1 MNARPAWWVAPVN
14 TVLRPTV
21 GSRSR
26 DPGRAFEAAERAA
39 ADRSGLPWPADREY
53 LSETRFLSD
62 AWLSVPGITPLGR
75 LSVQSE
81 VQRRL
86 ETRLRLLHLFDA
98 RPEVA
103 DQVVDR
109 PVFITGL
116 PRTGTTFAHGLLAQ
130 HSRTRAPAL
139 WEMLHP
145 VPPSGREGERVLGTR
160 ERLAEARSSIR
171 FLNAMAPGWQ
181 AIHPMHPL
189 EPEEC
194 VFLLP
199 HSLAH
204 HVRIP
209 VPEYRAWW
217 EGRDATPDYEFLKAA
232 LQAMQYQRSGPR
244 RWVLKSPLHLGA
256 LDALLKV
263 FPDATVVLTDR
274 DPVRATAS
282 WGSLVEA
289 GMSLH
294 LSRVDPHWIGAEW
307 LEIWSRCMAR
317 ARRVRAASAPGTFVD
332 LPYDE
337 LTADP
342 VGVAERVW
350 TGLGEKFDDLS
361 RRRTTEY
368 TRRDR
373 RPSPHRYTI
382 DRYGLTP
389 ERVRAA
395 FAG

>member
-14 TVLRPTV
+14 ALLTPVT
-21 GSRSR
+21 RSR
-26 DPGRAFEAAERAA
+26 FRDPARAFEAAERAA
-39 ADRSGLPWPADREY
+39 SDRSGLPWPKDREFR
-53 LSETRFLSD
+53 SELRFLSD
-62 AWLSVPGITPLGR
+62 AWLSAPGITPLGR
-75 LSVQSE
+75 LSVQNE
-81 VQRRL
+81 VERRL

-98 RPEVA
+98 RPETA

-130 HSRTRAPAL
+130 HTRTRAPAL
-139 WEMLHP
+139 WELLNP
-145 VPPSGREGERVLGTR
+145 VPPSGREGERALARR
-160 ERLAEARSSIR
+160 ERLASARSSIR
-171 FLNAMAPGWQ
+171 FLDAMAPRWQ
-181 AIHPMHPL
+181 SIHPMHPL

-194 VFLLP
+194 VFVLP

-209 VPEYRAWW
+209 VPEYRAWM
-217 EGRDATPDYEFLKAA
+217 EERDATPDYEFLKAV
-232 LQAMQYQRSGPR
+232 LQAMQSTRGGPR
-244 RWVLKSPLHLGA
+244 RWVLKSPLHLGG

-263 FPDATVVLTDR
+263 FPDATVVLTER

-294 LSRVDPHWIGAEW
+294 LDRVDPHWIGEEW
-307 LEIWSRCMAR
+307 LGIWTRAMAR
-317 ARRVRAASAPGTFVD
+317 AARVRAESAPGTFVD

-350 TGLGEKFDDLS
+350 TGLGEEFDDLS
-361 RRRTTEY
+361 RRRTTDY

-382 DRYGLTP
+382 DHYGLTP
-389 ERVRAA
+389 ERVLTA
-395 FAG
+395 FGG